1 MNVFSFISASDYS
14 LGDGALYSVV
24 GFIVVL
30 VVLALLVGIFYLTGF
45 LFKTKA
51 LSKENLF
58 ERKSKKPE
66 TTEQEKPTA
75 AKEQSDDELVAV
87 ITAAIAAVYAS
98 ETCEGEDVPEF
109 VIRRI
114 KRSK

>member
-1 MNVFSFISASDYS
+1 MNAFAFISASDYS

-24 GFIVVL
+24 GFIIVL
-30 VVLALLVGIFYLTGF
+30 AVLALLVGIFYLTGF
-45 LFKTKA
+45 LFQTKF

-58 ERKSKKPE
+58 ERKNKKTPKE
-66 TTEQEKPTA
+66 TA
-75 AKEQSDDELVAV
+75 SVADEQSDDEIVAA
-87 ITAAIAAVYAS
+87 ITAAIAAVYADEAS
-98 ETCEGEDVPEF
+98 EGEEIPEF